1 MEQGERNRNVG
12 KKSPTVRILAALLAL
27 YAVAGMCASTAALAK
42 TAKELQELQK
52 SLQETA
58 CEIDA
63 ARGALAQCDQPE
75 YIRRQAFRRLS
86 MVSPGD
92 IVFFDGG

>member
-1 MEQGERNRNVG
+1 MEQGEQSRKSRNM
-12 KKSPTVRILAALLAL
+12 SPVVRILAALLAL
-27 YAVAGMCASTAALAK
+27 YAVAGMCASAAALAK
-42 TAKELQELQK
+42 TTRQLQELQK

-63 ARGALAQCDQPE
+63 ARQALAECDQPE
-75 YIRRQAFRRLS
+75 YIRRQAFRELS

-92 IVFFDGG
+92 VVFFDGG